1 MGRINRD
8 NDREKCR
15 GSSRHRG
22 SCTCA
27 ALAGAMAVAY
37 VTWEDPVARS
47 FRGARDNFI
56 GLTIFFLLRKS
67 AAERPVVSK
76 LCVLYAP

>member
-1 MGRINRD
+1 MGHINRD

-47 FRGARDNFI
+47 FRGARDNF
-56 GLTIFFLLRKS
+56 FLLRKS